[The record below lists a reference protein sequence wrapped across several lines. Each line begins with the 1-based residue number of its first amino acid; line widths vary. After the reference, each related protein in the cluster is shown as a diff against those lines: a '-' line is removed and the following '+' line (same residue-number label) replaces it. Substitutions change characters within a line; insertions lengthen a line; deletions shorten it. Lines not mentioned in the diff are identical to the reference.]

1 MSWNP
6 KYSYIIAAC
15 LLAVMAGLSIASMKN
30 DAAIMDEQAH
40 IPAGYSYLTQL
51 DYRINPEHPPIIKD
65 LAAIPLL
72 FLKLNF
78 PIQDKSWQKDING
91 QWDLGSAFLYHSD
104 NNPDKIIFWTRIPM
118 VLVMLLLGFYVYK
131 WTKKLYGSKIAVFA
145 LFLYAFSPTVL
156 AHGRFVTTDIG
167 ASIGFFVA
175 TYYFIKF
182 LQKPTAK
189 NIIIAG
195 IIFGLAEMLKFSL
208 FLLVPFFG
216 FLLIVWLVKQI
227 YENKQIVNA
236 ATLPTRSIVWGYIWR
251 SLMVFIIGVLVI
263 YPVYQF
269 HILKYPAERQKA
281 DSQYSL
287 SSYGMRPVANT
298 VIWMS
303 DKPVIR
309 AYGQYLLGLA
319 MVVQRTIGGNTTYF
333 MGEVSGSAWRAYFPL
348 VYLMKETLIV
358 LFLILVSI
366 IFLAWQRPKNCCS
379 QAVSR
384 MFGWLKHHFTEFAM
398 ICFIAMYWIVS
409 IRGNLNIGVRHI
421 LPTFPFVYVL
431 ISGQVGRVHQW
442 LKGSSVIA
450 SPCATAEAMGGTRST
465 ARGVNSTKPRS
476 KSLLIF
482 GWIILSG
489 LCVWYIA
496 TNLLTF
502 PSYLTYFNEAWG
514 GSKNG
519 YKYVT
524 DSNYDWGQDLKRLAQ
539 WVDVN
544 NIQKINVDYFGG
556 GSPEYYLGDKYQAWW
571 GDKNPAYA
579 KGSHLAV
586 SATLLQQGRANP
598 APGFDRPTNY
608 YRWLD
613 QQQLVTRIGNSIF
626 VYKIN

>member
-6 KYSYIIAAC
+6 KYSHIIAIC
-15 LLAVMAGLSIASMKN
+15 LLALMAVLAIASMKD

-40 IPAGYSYLTQL
+40 IPAGYSYLTQQ

-78 PIQDKSWQKDING
+78 PTQDKSWQKDING
-91 QWDLGSAFLYHSD
+91 QWDLGSAFLYRSGND
-104 NNPDKIIFWTRIPM
+104 ADKMIFWARIPM
-118 VLVMLLLGFYVYK
+118 ILVMLFLGFYVYK

-156 AHGRFVTTDIG
+156 AHGRFVTTDVG
-167 ASIGFFVA
+167 AALGFFVA

-195 IIFGLAEMLKFSL
+195 VVFGLAEMLKFSL

-236 ATLPTRSIVWGYIWR
+236 VKLRTRSIVWGYIWR
-251 SLMVFIIGVLVI
+251 SVMVFIIGVLVI

-269 HILKYPAERQKA
+269 HVLKYPAERQKA
-281 DSQYSL
+281 DSQYLL

-319 MVVQRTIGGNTTYF
+319 MVVQRTVGGNTTYF
-333 MGEVSGSAWRAYFPL
+333 MGEVSGTAWRSYFPL
-348 VYLMKETLIV
+348 VYIMKETLVV
-358 LFLILVSI
+358 LFLILVSVL
-366 IFLAWQRPKNCCS
+366 FLAWQLPPFVHS
-379 QAVSR
+379 GQAAR
-384 MFGWLKHHFTEFAM
+384 RTFDWLGRHFTELAM
-398 ICFIAMYWIVS
+398 LCFITMYWIVS
-409 IRGNLNIGVRHI
+409 IRGNLNIGIRHI

-431 ISGQVGRVHQW
+431 ISGQVGRIHQW
-442 LKGSSVIA
+442 LKKHSVIA
-450 SPCATAEAMGGTRST
+450 RSPALLSKVRDDVAISDAGIPHK
-465 ARGVNSTKPRS
+465 KP
-476 KSLLIF
+476 LLIIA
-482 GWIILSG
+482 WIALAG
-489 LCVWYIA
+489 LCIWYVA
-496 TNLLTF
+496 TNLLAF

-539 WVDVN
+539 WVNQN

-556 GSPEYYLGDKYQAWW
+556 GSPEYYLGDKYQQWW

-579 KGSHLAV
+579 KGSYLAV
-586 SATLLQQGRANP
+586 SATFLQQGRANP
-598 APGFDRPTNY
+598 APGFDRPTDY

-613 QQQLVTRIGNSIF
+613 QYQPVARIGNSIF
-626 VYKIN
+626 VYHIL

>member
-1 MSWNP
+1 MSWKP
-6 KYSYIIAAC
+6 KYSYIIAIC
-15 LLAVMAGLSIASMKN
+15 LLVVMAGLAIFSMKD

-40 IPAGYSYLTQL
+40 IPAGYSYLTQQ

-65 LAAIPLL
+65 LSAIPLL

-91 QWDLGSAFLYHSD
+91 QWDLGSAFLYGSGND
-104 NNPDKIIFWTRIPM
+104 ADKMIFWARIPM
-118 VLVMLLLGFYVYK
+118 VLMMLLLGLYVYK

-156 AHGRFVTTDIG
+156 THGRFVTTDVG
-167 ASIGFFVA
+167 AAFGFFVA
-175 TYYFIKF
+175 TYYFVKF

-189 NIIIAG
+189 NIIVAG
-195 IIFGLAEMLKFSL
+195 IVFGLAEMLKFSL

-216 FLLIVWLVKQI
+216 FLLIVWIVKQT
-227 YENKQIVNA
+227 YENKHIDNPVK
-236 ATLPTRSIVWGYIWR
+236 LPAGSIIWGYVWR
-251 SLMVFIIGVLVI
+251 SLIVFIIGVLVI

-269 HILKYPAERQKA
+269 HVLKYPAERQKS
-281 DSQYSL
+281 DTQYLL
-287 SSYGMRPVANT
+287 SSYGMKPVANT

-319 MVVQRTIGGNTTYF
+319 MVVQRTVGGNTTYF
-333 MGEVSGSAWRAYFPL
+333 MGEVSGTAWRSYFPL
-348 VYLMKETLIV
+348 VYIMKETLVV

-366 IFLAWQRPKNCCS
+366 LFLAWQRPKNRCS
-379 QAVSR
+379 QATNR
-384 MFGWLKHHFTEFAM
+384 MCGWLGRHFTEFTM
-398 ICFIAMYWIVS
+398 LCFIAMYWIVS

-431 ISGQVGRVHQW
+431 ISGQVGRIHQW
-442 LKGSSVIA
+442 LKRSRVIA
-450 SPCATAEAMGGTRST
+450 SEPAGRSV
-465 ARGVNSTKPRS
+465 AISSSEKPRS
-476 KSLLIF
+476 KSLLII

-489 LCVWYIA
+489 LCVWYVA
-496 TNLLTF
+496 TNLLAF

-539 WVDVN
+539 WVDAN
-544 NIQKINVDYFGG
+544 NIHKINVDYFGG
-556 GSPEYYLGDKYQAWW
+556 GSPEYYLSDKYQPWW

-579 KGSHLAV
+579 KGSYLAV
-586 SATLLQQGRANP
+586 SATFLQQGRANP

-613 QQQLVTRIGNSIF
+613 QQQLITRIGNSIF
-626 VYKIN
+626 VYKID